1 MCNFHYL
8 QEEVVD
14 SKPAKES
21 SLEELD
27 MEDLY
32 TKFKVVKELINL
44 SKSSK
49 LK

>member
-1 MCNFHYL
+1 MSKFSFL

-32 TKFKVVKELINL
+32 TKFKVIH
-44 SKSSK
+44 
-49 LK
+49 